1 MKKEV
6 FILEKMYSFL
16 LADIGIF
23 TDFLVSEKKKTK
35 MCGVDSRRSSIF
47 KKDEKKQSK
56 KFDCPVHQIQ
66 NCKQKTKF
74 F

>member
-1 MKKEV
+1 MKKEA

-23 TDFLVSEKKKTK
+23 TDFLNSEKKKTK

-47 KKDEKKQSK
+47 KKDEEKQSK
-56 KFDCPVHQIQ
+56 KLDCPVHQIQ
-66 NCKQKTKF
+66 NCKKKTKF